1 MQTDDSNT
9 IFQANLNKSI
19 DSGAI
24 SCKDLQVMLKW
35 HFDVELH
42 NDTGCD
48 GKTNWTPETQGQS
61 VGLRKLQNKD
71 IPNINIPMRH

>member
-1 MQTDDSNT
+1 MNKKNSAIRTFLFCVMQTDDSNT

-48 GKTNWTPETQGQS
+48 GKTN
-61 VGLRKLQNKD
+61 
-71 IPNINIPMRH
+71 